1 MNRAGDSV
9 VNKLDDQQNNGD
21 FSGDRG
27 SFQKKV
33 KSLRYLYQLPRP
45 LELVEESE
53 TLIRRDSFTIP
64 SSLKFNLKI
73 CAAEKSFTDKT
84 KIF

>member
-33 KSLRYLYQLPRP
+33 KRLRYLYQLPRP

-53 TLIRRDSFTIP
+53 TLIRTDSFTIP

-73 CAAEKSFTDKT
+73 RAAEKSFTDKT